1 MVSDRMGV
9 LFRRSEEILQRE
21 GLLPFIKRAF
31 LFSVRYLVRFF
42 FSYGNYYIYEKTLNE
57 MTEFEFTPKTQN
69 PTLKIL
75 YTPMEVDELIAE
87 GFDFSSYS
95 NIENLKEGLSKGAML
110 FGVFIGRELAH
121 TSWVA
126 MNNATAIYDPLF
138 QKMNYRDAGYIGPCN
153 TNQVYRGIGLY
164 PYALTQICKLLKEKG
179 KSKALINTAKSN
191 SSSIRGIIKAGF
203 EISGEARYL
212 KLLFWEFWKER
223 QTKGVNQ

>member
-1 MVSDRMGV
+1 MFPDRMGV
-9 LFRRSEEILQRE
+9 LFRRSEEILQRD
-21 GLLPFIKRAF
+21 GLLLFIKRAF

-42 FSYGNYYIYEKTLNE
+42 FNYGNYYIYEKTLNK
-57 MTEFEFTPKTQN
+57 TNEFEFTPKTQN

-153 TNQVYRGIGLY
+153 TNQVYLGFGLY
-164 PYALTQICKLLKEKG
+164 PYTLTQICKFLKEMG
-179 KSKALINTAKSN
+179 KSKALINTSKSN
-191 SSSIRGIIKAGF
+191 LPSIRGIIKAGF
-203 EISGEARYL
+203 RISGEARYL
-212 KLLFWEFWKER
+212 KLLFWEFWEEKSI
-223 QTKGVNQ
+223 KGGK